1 MEGYF
6 NFGFSNSVRK
16 PSSWFSGQ
24 RKSES
29 NYKIEVEWNCDNVE
43 RTDSLGDG
51 DTVDTDLDSDSF
63 LSDLEKDSGEQTY
76 RRSENSHRGEP
87 QTRHYSENDWNNA
100 LQMESD
106 AKESEYN
113 VYNVNPVENPVLS
126 SQRISSS
133 SQRSTDNNN
142 DTVPREENKTEDETK
157 SSLDSLQ
164 SSCCYLSRLDFSCL
178 LGIIAL
184 SVLIFALIAP
194 HWLVTTTNQEKS
206 SFLRLNPW
214 DLCVRDKVV
223 MTPSRNVTLHGCYSV
238 WDPQLVSD
246 NIRMVQDWFIT
257 VPASL
262 LIAASLSLSARAF
275 LFLIW
280 FKKRQ
285 IVPLRLGM
293 RLMFLCA
300 TFDLLAGLCLVTC
313 TMVFA
318 ASVLGSGWLTPSLA
332 SLSWGWACCLA
343 SSWAH
348 LATAVMM
355 VREAFRERAR
365 RAAGETFLRSLGLEP
380 GTVRA

>member
-16 PSSWFSGQ
+16 PSSWFSSQ
-24 RKSES
+24 KTSES

-76 RRSENSHRGEP
+76 RRSENSHRAEP
-87 QTRHYSENDWNNA
+87 QSQRHYSENDWNNA
-100 LQMESD
+100 IRRESD
-106 AKESEYN
+106 ANRESEYN
-113 VYNVNPVENPVLS
+113 VYNVNPVENPVVLS
-126 SQRISSS
+126 NQRRTSQIS
-133 SQRSTDNNN
+133 QDNNN
-142 DTVPREENKTEDETK
+142 EPVTGEENKTEDETK
-157 SSLDSLQ
+157 SSLTSLQ
-164 SSCCYLSRLDFSCL
+164 SSCCYLSRLDFCCL
-178 LGIIAL
+178 LGLIAL

-194 HWLVTTTNQEKS
+194 HWLVTTTNQETS

-214 DLCVRDKVV
+214 DLCVRDRVV

-246 NIRMVQDWFIT
+246 NDNTRLVQDWFIT

-262 LIAASLSLSARAF
+262 LVAASLSLSARAF

-293 RLMFLCA
+293 RLMLLCA
-300 TFDLLAGLCLVTC
+300 TFDLLAGLCLLTC
-313 TMVFA
+313 TMMFA
-318 ASVLGSGWLTPSLA
+318 ASVLRSPWLTPSSA

-343 SSWAH
+343 SAWAH
-348 LATAVMM
+348 VTTAVLMA
-355 VREAFRERAR
+355 REAARERGR
-365 RAAGETFLRSLGLEP
+365 RAVGETFLRSMEP
-380 GTVRA
+380 SLA

>member
-16 PSSWFSGQ
+16 PSSWFSSQ
-24 RKSES
+24 KTSES

-76 RRSENSHRGEP
+76 RRSENSHRAEP
-87 QTRHYSENDWNNA
+87 QLRHYSENDWNNA
-100 LQMESD
+100 LRMEND
-106 AKESEYN
+106 ARESEYN
-113 VYNVNPVENPVLS
+113 VYNVNPIETPVIS
-126 SQRISSS
+126 NQRKSRTSHISQ
-133 SQRSTDNNN
+133 DNNN
-142 DTVPREENKTEDETK
+142 DTVQREENKTDDETK
-157 SSLDSLQ
+157 SSLASLQ
-164 SSCCYLSRLDFSCL
+164 SSCCYLSRLDFCCL
-178 LGIIAL
+178 LGLIAL

-194 HWLVTTTNQEKS
+194 HWLVTTTNQETS

-214 DLCVRDKVV
+214 DLCVRDKVM

-238 WDPQLVSD
+238 WDPQLVTGD
-246 NIRMVQDWFIT
+246 TRMVQDWFIT

-262 LIAASLSLSARAF
+262 LVSASLSLSARAF

-300 TFDLLAGLCLVTC
+300 TFDLLAGLCLLTC

-318 ASVLGSGWLTPSLA
+318 ASVLRSGWLTPSSA

-343 SSWAH
+343 SAWAH
-348 LATAVMM
+348 LATAVLM
-355 VREAFRERAR
+355 VREAWRERDR
-365 RAAGETFLRSLGLEP
+365 RAVGETFLRSLEPGP